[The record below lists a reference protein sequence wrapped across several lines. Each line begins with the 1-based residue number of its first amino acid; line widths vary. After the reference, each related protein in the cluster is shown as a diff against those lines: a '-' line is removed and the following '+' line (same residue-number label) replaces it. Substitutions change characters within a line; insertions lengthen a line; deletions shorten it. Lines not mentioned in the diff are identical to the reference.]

1 MCFTIINQLGAVS
14 NSLKNAKLSTW
25 SMLINT
31 LLTKPKACKA
41 SELINLPFLLVWT
54 YRYWD
59 QTLSFNIIAQVS
71 HYELL
76 EAAFDEELTSRI
88 KEIANLS
95 DEIVTLKT
103 TLEETINNSKG
114 KVQRTDSS
122 IEFELLHASTKQVR
136 EGSKYKIK

>member
-1 MCFTIINQLGAVS
+1 
-14 NSLKNAKLSTW
+14 
-25 SMLINT
+25 MLINT

-54 YRYWD
+54 YRYWN

>member
-1 MCFTIINQLGAVS
+1 M
-14 NSLKNAKLSTW
+14 
-25 SMLINT
+25 
-31 LLTKPKACKA
+31 
-41 SELINLPFLLVWT
+41 
-54 YRYWD
+54 
-59 QTLSFNIIAQVS
+59 QVS

-95 DEIVTLKT
+95 DEIVTLKS
-103 TLEETINNSKG
+103 TLEETINNTKR

-136 EGSKYKIK
+136 EG